1 MNTSLLGLSFDNSK
15 FHKGIQ
21 LDLNFGMYELSV
33 ICHEGSYGGPQGLF
47 EIMVTETINNEGV
60 FLPGITEEGD
70 SVRGWLT
77 LDEVANICTKL
88 TVITGN
94 EPVKVPL

>member
-1 MNTSLLGLSFDNSK
+1 MNETLLGLSFDVSK
-15 FHKGIQ
+15 YHKGLQ
-21 LDLNFGMYELSV
+21 LVLDYKQYELS
-33 ICHEGSYGGPQGLF
+33 IIRHEGSYGGPQGLF
-47 EIMVTETINNEGV
+47 EIMISDSSGHGIE
-60 FLPGITEEGD
+60 LPGITNEGD